1 MDVFLSRKKR
11 VHSSSPFAFE
21 GFAYKRDALKVITN
35 VNGMI
40 ERGSTLEVKEAKY
53 GRFSKTNKNR
63 EANEKMDEARRI
75 KVQLGTKRW
84 MASLSKR

>member
-53 GRFSKTNKNR
+53 RRFSKTNKNR
-63 EANEKMDEARRI
+63 EANEKVDEARQDQGATGNQ
-75 KVQLGTKRW
+75 KVDG
-84 MASLSKR
+84 